1 MKGKSAI
8 KIQEGKVGMIGY
20 GMLSSLESLE
30 EILGRKYQDPI
41 YWIHL
46 RGMQRAWN
54 FVAPNNDPNFPAE
67 YIKYESFCL
76 KNNSTITYE
85 KSIFLNIIENKDI
98 RLNCTLYFLTHGE
111 LALFDQFELGYTR
124 IDVSDRVEEYYF
136 ENGKVYAYKAL
147 PAYEYDANNDKDN
160 SIIEKGYLDLVL
172 ASYDNMGN
180 EHKLE
185 FELSTLPH
193 DPNLVAPVIHKKVRE

>member
-1 MKGKSAI
+1 MNGKSAI

-76 KNNSTITYE
+76 KNNSTIPYE

-98 RLNCTLYFLTHGE
+98 RLNCILYFLTQEE

-124 IDVSDRVEEYYF
+124 IDVTDRIEEF
-136 ENGKVYAYKAL
+136 DVENGTVYAYKAL
-147 PAYEYDANNDKDN
+147 PAYEYDAINDKDK

-172 ASYDNMGN
+172 ASYENMGN
-180 EHKLE
+180 EHKLQ
-185 FELSTLPH
+185 FEQSTLPH
-193 DPNLVAPVIHKKVRE
+193 DPNLVAPVIHK

>member
-1 MKGKSAI
+1 MNGKSTI
-8 KIQEGKVGMIGY
+8 KIHEGKVGMIGY

-46 RGMQRAWN
+46 SGLQRAWN

-67 YIKYESFCL
+67 YINYESFYL
-76 KNNSTITYE
+76 KNNNAIPYE

-98 RLNCTLYFLTHGE
+98 RLNCTLYFVTHEE
-111 LALFDQFELGYTR
+111 LALFDEFELGYTR
-124 IDVSDRVEEYYF
+124 IDVTDRVEEYNF

-147 PAYEYDANNDKDN
+147 PEYEYDAINDVDK
-160 SIIEKGYLDLVL
+160 SIIEKRYLDLVL
-172 ASYDNMGN
+172 ASYENMGK

-185 FELSTLPH
+185 YEQSTLPH
-193 DPNLVAPVIHKKVRE
+193 NPNLVAPVIHKKVKE

>member
-1 MKGKSAI
+1 MNGKSTI

-46 RGMQRAWN
+46 NGMQRAWN

-76 KNNSTITYE
+76 KNNNAIPYE

-98 RLNCTLYFLTHGE
+98 RLNCTLYFLTHEE

-124 IDVSDRVEEYYF
+124 IDVTDRVEEYYF

-147 PAYEYDANNDKDN
+147 PAYEYDAINDEDK
-160 SIIEKGYLDLVL
+160 SIIEKGYLDIVL
-172 ASYDNMGN
+172 ASYDNLGN

-185 FELSTLPH
+185 FEQSTLPH
-193 DPNLVAPVIHKKVRE
+193 DPNLVAPVVHRKVRE

>member
-1 MKGKSAI
+1 MNGKSTI
-8 KIQEGKVGMIGY
+8 KIQDGKVGMIGY

-46 RGMQRAWN
+46 SGLQRAWN

-67 YIKYESFCL
+67 YINYESFYL
-76 KNNSTITYE
+76 KNNNAIPYE

-98 RLNCTLYFLTHGE
+98 RLNCTLYFLTHEE

-124 IDVSDRVEEYYF
+124 IDVSDRVEEYNF

-147 PAYEYDANNDKDN
+147 PAYEYDAINDEDK
-160 SIIEKGYLDLVL
+160 SIIEKRYLDLVL
-172 ASYDNMGN
+172 ESYDNMGN

-185 FELSTLPH
+185 FEQSTLPYN
-193 DPNLVAPVIHKKVRE
+193 PNLVAPVIHKKVRE

>member
-1 MKGKSAI
+1 MNGKSTI

-30 EILGRKYQDPI
+30 EILGRKYEDPI

-46 RGMQRAWN
+46 IGLQRAWN

-67 YIKYESFCL
+67 YINYESFYL
-76 KNNSTITYE
+76 KNNSAIPYE

-98 RLNCTLYFLTHGE
+98 RLNCTLYFLTHEE

-124 IDVSDRVEEYYF
+124 IDVTDRVEEYNF
-136 ENGKVYAYKAL
+136 ENGRVYAYKAL
-147 PAYEYDANNDKDN
+147 PEYEYDDINDGDK
-160 SIIEKGYLDLVL
+160 SIIEKRYLDLVL
-172 ASYDNMGN
+172 ASYDKLGK

-185 FELSTLPH
+185 FEQSTLPH
-193 DPNLVAPVIHKKVRE
+193 DPKLVAPVIHRKIRE

>member
-1 MKGKSAI
+1 MNGKSTI
-8 KIQEGKVGMIGY
+8 KIQDGKVGMIGY

-46 RGMQRAWN
+46 SGLQRAWN

-67 YIKYESFCL
+67 YINYESFYL
-76 KNNSTITYE
+76 KNNNAIPYE

-98 RLNCTLYFLTHGE
+98 RLNCTLYFLTHEE

-124 IDVSDRVEEYYF
+124 IDVTDRVEEYNF

-147 PAYEYDANNDKDN
+147 PAYEYDAINDEDK
-160 SIIEKGYLDLVL
+160 SIIEKRYLDLVL
-172 ASYDNMGN
+172 ESYDNMGN

-185 FELSTLPH
+185 FEQSTLPYN
-193 DPNLVAPVIHKKVRE
+193 PNLVAPVIHKKVRE

>member
-1 MKGKSAI
+1 MNGKSVI

-46 RGMQRAWN
+46 NGMQRAWN

-67 YIKYESFCL
+67 YIKYESFYL
-76 KNNSTITYE
+76 KNNNAIPYE

-98 RLNCTLYFLTHGE
+98 RLNCTLYFLTHEE

-124 IDVSDRVEEYYF
+124 IDVTDRVEEYYF

-147 PAYEYDANNDKDN
+147 PAYEYDAINDEDK
-160 SIIEKGYLDLVL
+160 SIIEKGYLDIVL
-172 ASYDNMGN
+172 ASYDNLGN

-185 FELSTLPH
+185 FEQSTLPH
-193 DPNLVAPVIHKKVRE
+193 DPNLVAPVVHRKVRE